1 MIADEKLALFAIF
14 DTFGKHRKDE
24 ILKWC
29 AIASKLG
36 IVTEGIIPYGSPEDP
51 FSPSASENADGF
63 RPPSGRRNRP

>member
-29 AIASKLG
+29 ALASKLG
-36 IVTEGIIPYGSPEDP
+36 IVVEGIIPYGSPEDP
-51 FSPSASENADGF
+51 FSTPTSENGDEVSA
-63 RPPSGRRNRP
+63 PSGR